1 MIPLAIFTVTWLKGV
16 IFICEPMDFTEIQE
30 LNKLINYSHSY
41 DAAPIIKEHGREN
54 NAKDLQA
61 THYVSIAEAGFSEI
75 E

>member
-1 MIPLAIFTVTWLKGV
+1 
-16 IFICEPMDFTEIQE
+16 MDFTEIQE